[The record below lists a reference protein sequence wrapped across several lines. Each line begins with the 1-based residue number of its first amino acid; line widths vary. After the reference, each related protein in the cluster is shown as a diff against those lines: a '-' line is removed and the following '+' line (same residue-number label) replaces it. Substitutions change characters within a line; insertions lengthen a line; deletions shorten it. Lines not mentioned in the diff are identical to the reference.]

1 MAATSPDH
9 YQTGTREC
17 VCVCVGGGGGGGG
30 GGGSGGGGSQRRMNV
45 CGILQPPSQI
55 AAAKLWKQSYSGDSH
70 IAVTVI
76 HWK

>member
-17 VCVCVGGGGGGGG
+17 VCVGVGVGGGA
-30 GGGSGGGGSQRRMNV
+30 QRRVNV

-55 AAAKLWKQSYSGDSH
+55 AAAKLWKQSCSGNSH
-70 IAVTVI
+70 VAVTVI
-76 HWK
+76 